1 MSTSKV
7 MNINLWN
14 IPGKFEFVSN
24 DRTLNLST
32 TSILLRTETHAKRWK
47 GIGHITVR
55 DRNYLWAREAFA
67 SYSVGT
73 KKNLDLFMKVF
84 CA

>member
-47 GIGHITVR
+47 GIGHITAR
-55 DRNYLWAREAFA
+55 DRNYLLLILLRQ
-67 SYSVGT
+67 
-73 KKNLDLFMKVF
+73 KKIDLFMKVF